1 MTNIL
6 DYYVQ
11 CAFCKNQSQLKEAVL
26 EQWKIC
32 NGCQLIFCEKC
43 VEEYKNE
50 SICPGSVYTSSHS
63 SLFSNLPVLHLL
75 NIAKEVD
82 LGDKEGKYITRLFYE
97 KKLSLSELLQLKKKT
112 TPDDYQIIRFRE
124 EQWRK
129 FGSVLVKRKD
139 GKFISWGQ
147 I

>member
-6 DYYVQ
+6 DFYVK
-11 CAFCKNQSQLKEAVL
+11 CAFCKNQSSLKEAVL
-26 EQWKIC
+26 EEWKIC
-32 NGCQLIFCEKC
+32 NGCQLIFCKKC

-50 SICPGSVYTSSHS
+50 SICPGSVYTSSHQP
-63 SLFSNLPVLHLL
+63 LFSNLPVLHLL
-75 NIAKEVD
+75 NLAKEVS
-82 LGDKEGKYITRLFYE
+82 LGDREGKYITRLFYE
-97 KKLSLSELLQLKKKT
+97 KKLSLAELLQLKMKSSQ
-112 TPDDYQIIRFRE
+112 DEFQIIRFRE